1 MKITSK
7 LWKLR
12 RYLSF
17 QVFLRTNIIFID
29 KDVFSYGWTFKY
41 TGLNVLILALIE
53 WVLCIISNKNYIYG
67 IKKIIFVVY
76 KWILG
81 YSILL
86 INLIREFVGRTFDN
100 NIMIHAYPKKKK
112 TDGKKNLIHECIYF

>member
-112 TDGKKNLIHECIYF
+112 QMGKKI